1 MEELFCVSVC
11 LSDLNAPK
19 RILQKQQQNY
29 YYFYLSKKKIHG
41 AAKKISSADV
51 ISEGIFY

>member
-11 LSDLNAPK
+11 LSDLNAAQ
-19 RILQKQQQNY
+19 RILEKQQQNY
-29 YYFYLSKKKIHG
+29 YYFYLSKKIHG

>member
-1 MEELFCVSVC
+1 MEELFCVCVC
-11 LSDLNAPK
+11 LSDLNAAE
-19 RILQKQQQNY
+19 RILQKQHQNY
-29 YYFYLSKKKIHG
+29 YYFYLSKEIHG